1 LPPGEYRLIAR
12 GQLQQARSENALIDV
27 STQFGKKLIA
37 NKVFTLPAQG
47 QLIPSKSASP
57 ALPTNQA
64 VITQMDFTLPTTTD
78 DVEFR
83 LQVPKDTY
91 GVFIQFELQRLQ

>member
-1 LPPGEYRLIAR
+1 MSI
-12 GQLQQARSENALIDV
+12 
-27 STQFGKKLIA
+27 KKLIA
-37 NKVFTLPAQG
+37 NKVFILPAQG
-47 QLIPSKSASP
+47 QSTPSKSASP
-57 ALPTNQA
+57 ASLINQA

-83 LQVPKDTY
+83 LQVPKDTH